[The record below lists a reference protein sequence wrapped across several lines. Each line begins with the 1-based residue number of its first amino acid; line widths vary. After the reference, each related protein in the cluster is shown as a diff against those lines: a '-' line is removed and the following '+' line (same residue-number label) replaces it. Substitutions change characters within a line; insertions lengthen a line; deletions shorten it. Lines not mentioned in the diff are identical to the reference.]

1 MAEIILTGGRELKEY
16 LPELAE
22 NIVEHISDQDP
33 EHCEELLGAFVSQLF
48 LSATKQ
54 SLRRERR
61 ARQAEGIAKAK
72 ARGVQFGSKRK
83 PLPDNFDEVRRSWRN
98 REMNLKEA
106 ARLCGM
112 PTTTFYDAV
121 RRAEQE
127 EAGEQEA
134 S

>member
-1 MAEIILTGGRELKEY
+1 MDEILADQELRNS
-16 LPELAE
+16 LPKLADDL
-22 NIVEHISDQDP
+22 VARISEEDP
-33 EHCEELLGAFVSQLF
+33 EHCDELLGAFVSQLF
-48 LSATKQ
+48 QSATKQ
-54 SLRRERR
+54 SLSRERR
-61 ARQAEGIAKAK
+61 ERQAEGIAKAK

>member
-1 MAEIILTGGRELKEY
+1 MAEILPGQELRDS
-16 LPELAE
+16 LPKLADDL
-22 NIVEHISDQDP
+22 VARISEEDP
-33 EHCEELLGAFVSQLF
+33 EHCDELLGAFVSQLF
-48 LSATKQ
+48 QSATKQ
-54 SLRRERR
+54 SLSRERR
-61 ARQAEGIAKAK
+61 ERQAEGIAKAK

-127 EAGEQEA
+127 EAGKQEA

>member
-1 MAEIILTGGRELKEY
+1 MSR
-16 LPELAE
+16 
-22 NIVEHISDQDP
+22 ISEQDP
-33 EHCEELLGAFVSQLF
+33 EHCEELLSAFVSHLF

-54 SLRRERR
+54 SIRRERR

-72 ARGVQFGSKRK
+72 ARGVQFGVRRRE
-83 PLPDNFDEVRRSWRN
+83 LPDNFDEVRRAWRN

-106 ARLCGM
+106 AKLCGM

-127 EAGEQEA
+127 DAGEQA
-134 S
+134 AG

>member
-1 MAEIILTGGRELKEY
+1 MDEILADQELRNS
-16 LPELAE
+16 LPKLADDL
-22 NIVEHISDQDP
+22 VARISEEDP

-72 ARGVQFGSKRK
+72 ARGVQFGTRRK
-83 PLPDNFDEVRRSWRN
+83 PLPDNFDEVRKSWRN

-112 PTTTFYDAV
+112 PATTFYDAV

-127 EAGEQEA
+127 A

>member
-1 MAEIILTGGRELKEY
+1 MAEILPDQELRNS
-16 LPELAE
+16 LPKLADDL
-22 NIVEHISDQDP
+22 VARISEEDP

-72 ARGVQFGSKRK
+72 ARGVQFGTRRK
-83 PLPDNFDEVRRSWRN
+83 PLPDNFDEVRKSWRN
-98 REMNLKEA
+98 REMNLKETS
-106 ARLCGM
+106 RLCGM
-112 PTTTFYDAV
+112 PATTFYDAV

-127 EAGEQEA
+127 A

>member
-1 MAEIILTGGRELKEY
+1 MAEILPDQELRNS
-16 LPELAE
+16 LPKLADDL
-22 NIVEHISDQDP
+22 VARISEEDP

-83 PLPDNFDEVRRSWRN
+83 PLPDNFDEVRKSWRN

-112 PTTTFYDAV
+112 PATTFYDAV

-127 EAGEQEA
+127 A

>member
-1 MAEIILTGGRELKEY
+1 MAEILPDQELRNS
-16 LPELAE
+16 LPKLADDL
-22 NIVEHISDQDP
+22 VARISEEDP
-33 EHCEELLGAFVSQLF
+33 EHCEELLGVFVSQLF

-72 ARGVQFGSKRK
+72 ARGVQFGTRRK
-83 PLPDNFDEVRRSWRN
+83 PLPDNFDEVRKSWRN

-112 PTTTFYDAV
+112 PATTFYDAV

-127 EAGEQEA
+127 A

>member
-1 MAEIILTGGRELKEY
+1 MAEILPDQELRNS
-16 LPELAE
+16 LPKLADDL
-22 NIVEHISDQDP
+22 VARISEEDP

-83 PLPDNFDEVRRSWRN
+83 PLPDNFDEVRKSWRN

-106 ARLCGM
+106 SRLCGM
-112 PTTTFYDAV
+112 PATAFYDAV

-127 EAGEQEA
+127 EAGEQAA